1 MPLHIVSGNITK
13 IKCDAVVNPTNIFLD
28 PTGGVDWDIQ
38 VAAGDELYAERAKIG
53 TLSIGHA
60 AITNAF
66 NMNCKKIIHVCSPIW
81 KDGLHGEDILLAS
94 CYTESLKLADEN
106 HLRYVAFPLIAGG
119 VNGFP
124 DKKAFSIAKVAI
136 QNYINANS
144 DIVVYLIIYDK
155 SDIDINEMLK
165 LDVAKYV
172 ASNLLH
178 DKKSARQL
186 DKETVCLSKEL
197 VSFPSDNDLE
207 KGFSDK
213 LIELLNEKEMS
224 NVECYKRANMDKK
237 LFSKIICGSLPK
249 KRNVLAL
256 CIALKLNLDE
266 AKTLLNCA
274 GYSLSHCFKLDLVV
288 EYFIINNKY
297 DIFELNEV
305 LFDNDLPLLGSI

>member
-38 VAAGDELYAERAKIG
+38 VAAGDELYEERAKIG

-172 ASNLLH
+172 QSNFVH
-178 DKKSARQL
+178 YSQNYMVR
-186 DKETVCLSKEL
+186 EEVCQVRNLTD
-197 VSFPSDNDLE
+197 FPEDNDLE
-207 KGFSDK
+207 KSFADK
-213 LIELLNEKEMS
+213 LMELLINKDIS
-224 NVECYKRANMDKK
+224 NVDCYKRANIDKK
-237 LFSKIICGSLPK
+237 LFSKIINGSMPK
-249 KRNVLAL
+249 KRTVLAL
-256 CIALKLNLDE
+256 CIALKLNLSE
-266 AKTLLNCA
+266 AKSLLNCA
-274 GYSLSHCFKLDLVV
+274 GYSLSHSFKLDLIV
-288 EYFIINNKY
+288 EYFIVNRKY
-297 DIFELNEV
+297 DIFEVNEV